1 MFRNYL
7 KIAFRQLWRNKAFS
21 AINILG
27 LAVGL
32 AACLLLFVV
41 VRYELSYDQFLP
53 GHERVYAIPTQ
64 DKNTDDINYTAGIP
78 EPALHDLRL
87 KFPDVK
93 IGSLISS
100 YGSQIT
106 VLGENANE
114 TVGDK
119 YLEPTGLFFADPEW
133 FDVFP
138 YEWVLGSKEVLKEPG
153 TAVLTKEL
161 ANKYFGDWKKAT
173 GQFLKMDNLI
183 SLRVAGIL
191 ENVPSN
197 TDFPI
202 AMVASMETARSYPD
216 IFNYIGE
223 KGSTTSNF
231 RLYARLP
238 ESKTEASMNTELAA
252 FSKEFYPEQRG
263 NTRMN
268 FLLPLREIHFDTR
281 FDSLGDHV
289 IAKSTLWTL
298 SLIGI
303 FILVMA
309 CINFINLSTSQA
321 INRSKEIGVRKVLGG
336 NRKNLF
342 WQMMGETALLV
353 IISLLLAFALA
364 WTCLPLVK
372 HITLISEPLDLLTPE
387 TLLLSAVLFF
397 SVTILSGF
405 YPALIVSGFQP
416 MLALKN
422 KVTSA
427 TVGGISLRRGLVI
440 SQFAISQVL
449 IIGTMVAVT
458 QMNAV
463 QNADL
468 GFNKEAVMVLS
479 SNTDSTVYARQE
491 ALKQEWLKIPDVESV
506 TFSSDVPSSNNN
518 WATNFAFDHRD
529 DENFHVFLKFGDE
542 DYFETFGIEFLAGKG
557 FSASDTMKEI
567 VINQTLMKKLG
578 HQDPQEVIGKDIR
591 MGRSPWKT
599 IVGVVKDF
607 KTNSLREETKPTLI
621 TTRRNFY
628 FNASLKLNSRNLA
641 AVREKVAAKWDEFNP
656 QHASVV
662 SFLDERINEFYLQ
675 ENQLSLLYKVF
686 AIIAIFVSCL
696 GLYGLVSFMAV
707 QRRREVGIRKVLGAS
722 VGHILY
728 LFSKEFTILVLV
740 AFVIAAPLAW
750 FMMTNWLNNFAYR
763 INIGAGIF
771 LISVFA
777 SVIIAWI
784 TVGYKS
790 FRAATTSP
798 VRSIRE
804 S

>member
-1 MFRNYL
+1 MFRNYW
-7 KIAFRQLWRNKAFS
+7 KIAIRQLWRNKAFS

-53 GHERVYAIPTQ
+53 GHDRVYTIPTE
-64 DKNTDDINYTAGIP
+64 DRNADDNDYTAGIP
-78 EPALHDLRL
+78 EPALHALRL
-87 KFPDVK
+87 KFPDIK
-93 IGSLISS
+93 IGALIVS
-100 YGSQIT
+100 YGSQVT

-114 TVGDK
+114 AKGDK
-119 YLEPTGLFFADPEW
+119 YIEDSGLFFADPEW
-133 FDVFP
+133 FEVFP
-138 YEWVLGSKEVLKEPG
+138 YEFATGSREVLSEPG
-153 TAVLTKEL
+153 TVVLTRQL
-161 ANKYFGDWKKAT
+161 ANKYFGDWKKAS
-173 GQFLKMDNLI
+173 GQFLKMDNVI
-183 SLRVAGIL
+183 SLRVAGVL
-191 ENVPSN
+191 NDVPAN

-202 AMVASMETARSYPD
+202 AMIVSLETAKNYPD
-216 IFNYIGE
+216 IYNYIGD
-223 KGSTTSNF
+223 KGATTSNF

-238 ESKTEASMNTELAA
+238 ESADEATVNRQLAD
-252 FSKEFYPEQRG
+252 FSKEFYPEVRG
-263 NTRMN
+263 NTRHN

-289 IAKSTLWTL
+289 IARSTLWTL

-353 IISLLLAFALA
+353 LISLLLAFALA
-364 WTCLPLVK
+364 RLCMPLVK
-372 HITLISEPLDLLTPE
+372 HITLISEPLTLITADTMLLA
-387 TLLLSAVLFF
+387 LVLFV

-405 YPALIVSGFQP
+405 YPALIVSGFRP

-427 TVGGISLRRGLVI
+427 SVGGISLRRGLVI

-449 IIGTMVAVT
+449 IIGTIVAVT
-458 QMNAV
+458 QMSFV
-463 QNADL
+463 QKADL
-468 GFNKEAVMVLS
+468 GFNKDAVMVLS
-479 SNTDSTVYARQE
+479 SNTDSSVYATQE

-529 DENFHVFLKFGDE
+529 DENFNVFLKFGDE
-542 DYFETFGIEFLAGKG
+542 DYFKTFGIDFLAGKG
-557 FSASDTMKEI
+557 FSASDTVREI
-567 VINQTLMKKLG
+567 VINETLMKKLG
-578 HQDPQEVIGKDIR
+578 HQNPEEVIGKEIR

-607 KTNSLREETKPTLI
+607 QTNSLREETKPTLI

-628 FNASLKLNSRNLA
+628 FNASLKLSSRNLA
-641 AVREKVAAKWDEFNP
+641 AVREKVVEKWNDFNP

-662 SFLDERINEFYLQ
+662 SFLDERINDFYRQ

-686 AIIAIFVSCL
+686 AAIAIFISCL

-728 LFSKEFTILVLV
+728 LFSKEFTVLVLV

-750 FMMTNWLNNFAYR
+750 FMMTSWLDNFAYR

-771 LISVFA
+771 IIAVLF

-804 S
+804 A